1 MNITR
6 NVHNNR
12 IFLQLNGRL
21 DTTTAPEFQRT
32 LLSEIEGGKDIVLD
46 FCELAY
52 VSSAGLRALLTGQ
65 KAVLAKKQSMCLRN
79 VSDEIMEV
87 FHMTGFSDILT
98 IEGHETT

>member
-6 NVHNNR
+6 NVHNNQV
-12 IFLQLNGRL
+12 FLHLSGRL
-21 DTTTAPEFQRT
+21 DTTTAPEFQQT
-32 LLSEIEGGKDIVLD
+32 LLSEIEGGKDVVLD

-65 KAVLAKKQSMCLRN
+65 KALLAKNQSMCLRN
-79 VSDEIMEV
+79 VSDEIMDV

-98 IEGHETT
+98 IEGQDAT